1 MIHSKKLMKIK
12 LLNTSQANFNKRLND
27 HLSFKQGNYESVEKT
42 VDKILKKIE
51 ENGDSGLRLLIK
63 KYDKTSYK
71 KISDSIVTKEE
82 ISEAYSETP
91 NNIIVNLR
99 KAMRNI
105 KTFSKQQKLKSWSI
119 KVKGSKLG
127 EKVTPI
133 NTVGIYVPGGKASYP
148 STVLMNAIP
157 AQVAG
162 VKDIIMVCPPSSG
175 KLNPLVLIAADLCG
189 VNKIYKFGGAHA
201 IAALAFGTETIKP
214 VDKIVGP
221 GNIYVATAK
230 KKVYGRVGIDSFAGP
245 SEVLIIAD
253 QNANPELVTID
264 MFAQAEHDELAQAIL
279 ITSSKKL
286 INSVSLKISS
296 LIRNQS
302 RKKII
307 EKSLSARGLFIKV
320 KNIKEIIS
328 IANQI
333 APEHLEIFGY
343 EEIKLETKIDN
354 AGAIFIGK
362 NSPEVFGDYCAG
374 PNHVLP
380 TSGSAKYASPL
391 GVYDFLKRTSLMKI
405 SPSHSR
411 ELSSTASL
419 LADCEGLTA
428 HSQSAKLRK

>member
-1 MIHSKKLMKIK
+1 MKIK
-12 LLNTSQANFNKRLND
+12 ILNTSQANFDSKLSD
-27 HLSFKQGNYESVEKT
+27 HLSFKQENYESVEKS

-51 ENGDSGLRLLIK
+51 ESGDTGLRLLIK
-63 KYDKTSYK
+63 KYDNTFYK
-71 KISDSIVTKEE
+71 NISHSIVTKKE
-82 ISEAYSETP
+82 ISNAYLETP
-91 NNIIVNLR
+91 KKVVTHLR

-105 KTFSKQQKLKSWSI
+105 KSFSKQQKLKSWTI
-119 KVKGSKLG
+119 KIKGSKLG

-133 NTVGIYVPGGKASYP
+133 NSVGIYVPGGKASYP

-157 AQVAG
+157 AKVAG
-162 VKDIIMVCPPSSG
+162 VRDITMVCPPVAG

-201 IAALAFGTETIKP
+201 IGALAYGTETVKP

-230 KKVYGRVGIDSFAGP
+230 KKVYGSVGIDSFAGP

-253 QNANPELVTID
+253 QNASAELVAID

-279 ITSSKKL
+279 MTSSKKL
-286 INSVSLKISS
+286 IDSVSLKINS
-296 LIRNQS
+296 LIKNQS
-302 RKKII
+302 RKEII
-307 EKSLSARGLFIKV
+307 EKSLSTRGLFIKV
-320 KNIKEIIS
+320 KNVKEIVS
-328 IANQI
+328 IANEI

-343 EEIKLETKIDN
+343 EDIKLETKIDN
-354 AGAIFIGK
+354 AGAIFLGK

-380 TSGSAKYASPL
+380 TSGAAKYASPL

-405 SPSHSR
+405 SSSHSN
-411 ELSSTASL
+411 ELSSTAAL
-419 LADCEGLTA
+419 LADCEGLSA

>member
-1 MIHSKKLMKIK
+1 MKVK

-51 ENGDSGLRLLIK
+51 EDGDSGLRLLIE

-71 KISDSIVTKEE
+71 KISDSLVTKEE

-133 NTVGIYVPGGKASYP
+133 NSVGIYVPGGKASYP

-162 VKDIIMVCPPSSG
+162 VKDITMVCPPISG

-201 IAALAFGTETIKP
+201 IGALALGTETVKP

-230 KKVYGRVGIDSFAGP
+230 KKVYGTVGIDSFAGP
-245 SEVLIIAD
+245 SEILIIFP
-253 QNANPELVTID
+253 QRFANS
-264 MFAQAEHDELAQAIL
+264 
-279 ITSSKKL
+279 TS
-286 INSVSLKISS
+286 
-296 LIRNQS
+296 
-302 RKKII
+302 
-307 EKSLSARGLFIKV
+307 
-320 KNIKEIIS
+320 
-328 IANQI
+328 
-333 APEHLEIFGY
+333 
-343 EEIKLETKIDN
+343 
-354 AGAIFIGK
+354 
-362 NSPEVFGDYCAG
+362 
-374 PNHVLP
+374 
-380 TSGSAKYASPL
+380 
-391 GVYDFLKRTSLMKI
+391 
-405 SPSHSR
+405 
-411 ELSSTASL
+411 
-419 LADCEGLTA
+419 
-428 HSQSAKLRK
+428 

>member
-1 MIHSKKLMKIK
+1 MKIK
-12 LLNTSQANFNKRLND
+12 ILNTSQTNFTKKLND

-42 VDKILKKIE
+42 VDKILKKIQGS
-51 ENGDSGLRLLIK
+51 GDSGLRLLIK
-63 KYDKTSYK
+63 KYDNTFYK
-71 KISDSIVTKEE
+71 KISNSIVTKKE
-82 ISEAYSETP
+82 ISDAYSQTP
-91 NNIIVNLR
+91 KKIVSNLK

-105 KTFSKQQKLKSWSI
+105 KNFSKQQKLKSWSI

-133 NTVGIYVPGGKASYP
+133 NSVGIYVPGGKASYP

-162 VKDIIMVCPPSSG
+162 VRDITMVCPPVLG

-189 VNKIYKFGGAHA
+189 VSKIYKFGGAHA
-201 IAALAFGTETIKP
+201 IGALAFGTETIKP

-230 KKVYGRVGIDSFAGP
+230 KKVYGTVGIDSFAGP

-253 QNANPELVTID
+253 QNACPELVAID
-264 MFAQAEHDELAQAIL
+264 MFAQAEHDELAQAIVM
-279 ITSSKKL
+279 TSSKKL
-286 INSVSLKISS
+286 IASVSLKINS
-296 LIRNQS
+296 LIKKQS
-302 RKKII
+302 RREII
-307 EKSLSARGLFIKV
+307 EKSLSARGLFIKTN
-320 KNIKEIIS
+320 NIREIIS
-328 IANQI
+328 IANEI

-343 EEIKLETKIDN
+343 EGMTLETKIDN

-405 SPSHSR
+405 SPAHSR

>member
-1 MIHSKKLMKIK
+1 MKIK
-12 LLNTSQANFNKRLND
+12 LLNTSQTNFNKRLSD
-27 HLSFKQGNYESVEKT
+27 HLSFKQRNYESVEKT
-42 VDKILKKIE
+42 VDKILKKVGE
-51 ENGDSGLRLLIK
+51 SGDSGLRLLIK

-71 KISDSIVTKEE
+71 KISDSMVTKKE
-82 ISEAYSETP
+82 ISEAYSEIP
-91 NNIIVNLR
+91 KKIVSNLR

-133 NTVGIYVPGGKASYP
+133 NSVGIYVPGGKASYP

-162 VKDIIMVCPPSSG
+162 VSDITMVCPSMVG

-201 IAALAFGTETIKP
+201 IGALAFGTETIKP

-230 KKVYGRVGIDSFAGP
+230 KKVYGTVGIDSFAGP

-253 QNANPELVTID
+253 QNACPELVAID

-279 ITSSKKL
+279 MSSSMKL
-286 INSVSLKISS
+286 INSVNIKINN
-296 LIRNQS
+296 LIKKQS
-302 RKKII
+302 RREII
-307 EKSLSARGLFIKV
+307 EKSLRTRGLFIKV
-320 KNIKEIIS
+320 NNVKEIIS
-328 IANQI
+328 IANEI

-343 EEIKLETKIDN
+343 ERIKLETKIDN
-354 AGAIFIGK
+354 AGAIFIGE

-380 TSGSAKYASPL
+380 TSGSARYASPL

-405 SPSHSR
+405 SPVHSR
-411 ELSSTASL
+411 ELSITASL
-419 LADCEGLTA
+419 LAECEGLTA

>member
-1 MIHSKKLMKIK
+1 MKIK
-12 LLNTSQANFNKRLND
+12 ILNTSQTNFTKKLND

-42 VDKILKKIE
+42 VDKILKKIQGS
-51 ENGDSGLRLLIK
+51 GDSGLRLLIK
-63 KYDKTSYK
+63 KYDNTFYK
-71 KISDSIVTKEE
+71 KISNSIVTKKE
-82 ISEAYSETP
+82 ISDAYSQTP
-91 NNIIVNLR
+91 KKIVSNLK

-105 KTFSKQQKLKSWSI
+105 KNFSKQQKLKSWSI

-133 NTVGIYVPGGKASYP
+133 NSVGIYVPGGKASYP

-162 VKDIIMVCPPSSG
+162 VRDITMVCPPVLG

-189 VNKIYKFGGAHA
+189 VSKIYKFGGAHA
-201 IAALAFGTETIKP
+201 IGALAFGTETIKP

-230 KKVYGRVGIDSFAGP
+230 KKVYGTVGIDSFAGP

-253 QNANPELVTID
+253 QNACPELVAID
-264 MFAQAEHDELAQAIL
+264 MFAQAEHDELAQAIVM
-279 ITSSKKL
+279 TSSKKL
-286 INSVSLKISS
+286 IDSVSLKINS
-296 LIRNQS
+296 LIKKQS
-302 RKKII
+302 RREII
-307 EKSLSARGLFIKV
+307 EKSLSTRGLFIKTN
-320 KNIKEIIS
+320 NIREIIS
-328 IANQI
+328 IANEI

-343 EEIKLETKIDN
+343 EGMTLETKIDN

-405 SPSHSR
+405 SPAHSR

>member
-1 MIHSKKLMKIK
+1 MKIK
-12 LLNTSQANFNKRLND
+12 ILNTSQANFNKRLGD

-42 VDKILKKIE
+42 VEKILKKIGDS
-51 ENGDSGLRLLIK
+51 GDSGLRQLIE
-63 KYDKTSYK
+63 KYDNTFYK
-71 KISDSIVTKEE
+71 KISNSIVTKKE
-82 ISEAYSETP
+82 ISHAYSVTP
-91 NNIIVNLR
+91 KKIVSNLR
-99 KAMRNI
+99 KAMHNI

-119 KVKGSKLG
+119 KVKGSVLG

-133 NTVGIYVPGGKASYP
+133 NRLGIYVPGGKASYP
-148 STVLMNAIP
+148 STVLMNAVP

-162 VKDIIMVCPPSSG
+162 VRDITMVCPPVSG

-201 IAALAFGTETIKP
+201 IGALAFGTETVEP

-230 KKVYGRVGIDSFAGP
+230 KRVFGTVGIDSFAGP

-253 QNANPELVTID
+253 QKADPELVAID

-279 ITSSKKL
+279 MTSSMKL
-286 INSVSLKISS
+286 INSVNLKISS
-296 LIRNQS
+296 LIKKQS
-302 RKKII
+302 RKEII
-307 EKSLSARGLFIKV
+307 EKSLNKRGLFIKV
-320 KNIKEIIS
+320 NNIKEIIS
-328 IANQI
+328 ITNEI

-343 EEIKLETKIDN
+343 EGMKLETKIDN

-405 SPSHSR
+405 SLAHSR
-411 ELSSTASL
+411 ELSTTASL

>member
-1 MIHSKKLMKIK
+1 MKIK
-12 LLNTSQANFNKRLND
+12 TLNTSQANFDKKLRD
-27 HLSFKQGNYESVEKT
+27 HLSFEQGNYESVEKT
-42 VDKILKKIE
+42 VNKILKKIRE
-51 ENGDSGLRLLIK
+51 SGDSGLRLLVE
-63 KYDKTSYK
+63 KYDKTFYK
-71 KISDSIVTKEE
+71 KISDAIVTKEE
-82 ISEAYSETP
+82 ISDAYSLTP
-91 NNIIVNLR
+91 NKIISSLR

-105 KTFSKQQKLKSWSI
+105 KTFSKQQKLESWSI

-133 NTVGIYVPGGKASYP
+133 NSVGIYVPGGKASYP

-162 VKDIIMVCPPSSG
+162 VKNITMVCPPVAG

-201 IAALAFGTETIKP
+201 IGALAFGTETIKS

-230 KKVYGRVGIDSFAGP
+230 KKVYGSVGIDSFAGP

-253 QNANPELVTID
+253 QNASPELVAID

-279 ITSSKKL
+279 LTSSKRL
-286 INSVSLKISS
+286 INSVSQKIKS
-296 LIRNQS
+296 LISNQS
-302 RKKII
+302 RKDII
-307 EKSLSARGLFIKV
+307 EKSLSTRGLFIKV

-343 EEIKLETKIDN
+343 EDIKLETKIDN
-354 AGAIFIGK
+354 AGAIFIGQ

-380 TSGSAKYASPL
+380 TSGSARYASPL

-405 SPSHSR
+405 SALHSS
-411 ELSSTASL
+411 ELSSIAAL
-419 LADCEGLTA
+419 LADCEGLTS

>member
-1 MIHSKKLMKIK
+1 MKIK
-12 LLNTSQANFNKRLND
+12 ILNTSQTNFTKKLND

-42 VDKILKKIE
+42 VDKILKKIQGS
-51 ENGDSGLRLLIK
+51 GDSGLRLLIK
-63 KYDKTSYK
+63 KYDNTFYK
-71 KISDSIVTKEE
+71 KISNSIVTKKE
-82 ISEAYSETP
+82 ISDAYSQTP
-91 NNIIVNLR
+91 KKIVSNLK

-105 KTFSKQQKLKSWSI
+105 KNFSKQQKLKSWSI

-133 NTVGIYVPGGKASYP
+133 NSVGIYVPGGKASYP

-162 VKDIIMVCPPSSG
+162 VRDITMVCPPVLG

-189 VNKIYKFGGAHA
+189 VSKIYKFGGAHA
-201 IAALAFGTETIKP
+201 IGALAFGTETIKP

-230 KKVYGRVGIDSFAGP
+230 KKVYGTVGIDSFAGP

-253 QNANPELVTID
+253 QNACPELVAID
-264 MFAQAEHDELAQAIL
+264 MFAQAEHDEQAQAIVM
-279 ITSSKKL
+279 TSSKKL
-286 INSVSLKISS
+286 IDSVSLKINS
-296 LIRNQS
+296 LIKKQS
-302 RKKII
+302 RREII
-307 EKSLSARGLFIKV
+307 EKSLSTRGLFIKTN
-320 KNIKEIIS
+320 NIREIIS
-328 IANQI
+328 IANEI

-343 EEIKLETKIDN
+343 EGMTLETKIDN
-354 AGAIFIGK
+354 AGAIFIGE

-405 SPSHSR
+405 SPAHSR

>member
-1 MIHSKKLMKIK
+1 MKIK
-12 LLNTSQANFNKRLND
+12 ILNTSQTNFTKKLND

-51 ENGDSGLRLLIK
+51 GSGDSGLRLLIK
-63 KYDKTSYK
+63 KYDNTFYK
-71 KISDSIVTKEE
+71 KISNSIVTKKE
-82 ISEAYSETP
+82 ISDAYSQTP
-91 NNIIVNLR
+91 KKIVSNLK

-105 KTFSKQQKLKSWSI
+105 KNFSKQQKLKSWSI

-133 NTVGIYVPGGKASYP
+133 NSVGIYVPGGKASYP

-162 VKDIIMVCPPSSG
+162 VRDITMVCPPVLG

-189 VNKIYKFGGAHA
+189 VSKIYKFGGAHA
-201 IAALAFGTETIKP
+201 IGALAFGTETIKP

-230 KKVYGRVGIDSFAGP
+230 KKVYGTVGIDSFAGP

-253 QNANPELVTID
+253 QNACPELVAID
-264 MFAQAEHDELAQAIL
+264 MFAQAEHDELAQAIVM
-279 ITSSKKL
+279 TSSKKL
-286 INSVSLKISS
+286 IDSVSLKVNS
-296 LIRNQS
+296 LIKKQS
-302 RKKII
+302 RREII
-307 EKSLSARGLFIKV
+307 EKSLSTRGLFIKAN
-320 KNIKEIIS
+320 NIKEIIS
-328 IANQI
+328 IANEI

-343 EEIKLETKIDN
+343 EGMTLETKIDN

-405 SPSHSR
+405 SPAHSR

>member
-1 MIHSKKLMKIK
+1 MKIK
-12 LLNTSQANFNKRLND
+12 TLNTSQANFDKKLRD
-27 HLSFKQGNYESVEKT
+27 HLSFEQGNYESVEKT
-42 VDKILKKIE
+42 VNKILKKIRE
-51 ENGDSGLRLLIK
+51 SGDSGLRLLVE
-63 KYDKTSYK
+63 KYDKTFYK
-71 KISDSIVTKEE
+71 KISDAIVTKEE
-82 ISEAYSETP
+82 ISDAYSLTP
-91 NNIIVNLR
+91 NKIISSLR

-105 KTFSKQQKLKSWSI
+105 KTFSKQQKLESWSI

-133 NTVGIYVPGGKASYP
+133 NSVGIYVPGGKASYP

-162 VKDIIMVCPPSSG
+162 VKNITMVCPPVAG

-201 IAALAFGTETIKP
+201 IGALAFGTETIKS
-214 VDKIVGP
+214 VDKIVGT

-230 KKVYGRVGIDSFAGP
+230 KKVYGSVGIDSFAGP

-253 QNANPELVTID
+253 QNASPELVAID

-279 ITSSKKL
+279 LTSSKRL
-286 INSVSLKISS
+286 INSVSQKIKS
-296 LIRNQS
+296 LISNQS
-302 RKKII
+302 RKDII
-307 EKSLSARGLFIKV
+307 EKSLSTRGLFIKV

-343 EEIKLETKIDN
+343 EDIKLETKIDN
-354 AGAIFIGK
+354 AGAIFIGQ

-380 TSGSAKYASPL
+380 TSGSARYASPL

-405 SPSHSR
+405 SALHSS
-411 ELSSTASL
+411 ELSSIAAL
-419 LADCEGLTA
+419 LADCEGLTS

>member
-1 MIHSKKLMKIK
+1 MKIK
-12 LLNTSQANFNKRLND
+12 ILNTSQANFNKRLSD
-27 HLSFKQGNYESVEKT
+27 HLSFKQGNYNSVEKT
-42 VDKILKKIE
+42 VDKILKKIVE
-51 ENGDSGLRLLIK
+51 SGDSGLRLLIK
-63 KYDKTSYK
+63 KYDNTFYK
-71 KISDSIVTKEE
+71 KISNSIVTKKE
-82 ISEAYSETP
+82 ISDAYSVTP
-91 NNIIVNLR
+91 KKVVSNLK

-133 NTVGIYVPGGKASYP
+133 NSVGIYVPGGKASYP

-162 VKDIIMVCPPSSG
+162 VRDITMVCPPVAG
-175 KLNPLVLIAADLCG
+175 KLNPFVLIAADLCD

-230 KKVYGRVGIDSFAGP
+230 KKVYGTVGIDSFAGP

-253 QNANPELVTID
+253 QNACPELVAID
-264 MFAQAEHDELAQAIL
+264 MFAQAEHDELAQAIVM
-279 ITSSKKL
+279 TSSKKL
-286 INSVSLKISS
+286 ISSVSLKISS
-296 LIRNQS
+296 LIKTQS
-302 RKKII
+302 RKEII
-307 EKSLSARGLFIKV
+307 KKSLSTRGLFIKV
-320 KNIKEIIS
+320 NNTKEIIN
-328 IANQI
+328 IANKI

-343 EEIKLETKIDN
+343 EGLTLETKIDN

-405 SPSHSR
+405 SPAHSK

>member
-1 MIHSKKLMKIK
+1 MKIK
-12 LLNTSQANFNKRLND
+12 VLNTSQTNFNKKLNN
-27 HLSFKQGNYESVEKT
+27 HLSFKQVNYESVEKT

-51 ENGDSGLRLLIK
+51 ETGDSSLKLLIE
-63 KYDKTSYK
+63 KYDKASYK
-71 KISDSIVTKEE
+71 KISDSIVTKKE

-91 NNIIVNLR
+91 KKIISNLK

-119 KVKGSKLG
+119 KVKGSRLG

-133 NTVGIYVPGGKASYP
+133 SSVGIYVPGGKASYP

-157 AQVAG
+157 AKVAG
-162 VKDIIMVCPPSSG
+162 VKDIIMACPPVVG

-201 IAALAFGTETIKP
+201 IGALAFGTETIKP

-230 KKVYGRVGIDSFAGP
+230 KKVYGTVGIDSFAGP

-253 QNANPELVTID
+253 QNACPELVALD

-279 ITSSKKL
+279 MTSSKKL
-286 INSVSLKISS
+286 INSVSLKINS

-302 RKKII
+302 RKEII
-307 EKSLSARGLFIKV
+307 EKSLRTRGLFIKV
-320 KNIKEIIS
+320 NNVKEIIS
-328 IANQI
+328 IANEI

-343 EEIKLETKIDN
+343 ERIKLETKIDN
-354 AGAIFIGK
+354 AGAIFIGE

-380 TSGSAKYASPL
+380 TSGSARYASPL

-405 SPSHSR
+405 SPAHSR
-411 ELSSTASL
+411 ELSITASL
-419 LADCEGLTA
+419 LAECEGLTA

>member
-1 MIHSKKLMKIK
+1 MKIK
-12 LLNTSQANFNKRLND
+12 ILNTSQTNFTKKLND

-42 VDKILKKIE
+42 VDKILKKIQGS
-51 ENGDSGLRLLIK
+51 GDSGLRLLIK
-63 KYDKTSYK
+63 KYDNTFYKT
-71 KISDSIVTKEE
+71 ISNSIVTKKE
-82 ISEAYSETP
+82 ISDAYSQTP
-91 NNIIVNLR
+91 KKIVSNLK

-105 KTFSKQQKLKSWSI
+105 KNFSKQQKLKSWSI

-133 NTVGIYVPGGKASYP
+133 NSVGIYVPGGKASYP

-162 VKDIIMVCPPSSG
+162 VRDITMVCPPVLG

-189 VNKIYKFGGAHA
+189 VSKIYKFGGAHA
-201 IAALAFGTETIKP
+201 IGALAFGTETIKP

-230 KKVYGRVGIDSFAGP
+230 KKVYGTVGIDSFAGP

-253 QNANPELVTID
+253 QNACPELVAID
-264 MFAQAEHDELAQAIL
+264 MFAQAEHDEQAQAIVM
-279 ITSSKKL
+279 TSSKKL
-286 INSVSLKISS
+286 IDSVSLKINS
-296 LIRNQS
+296 LIKKQS
-302 RKKII
+302 RREII
-307 EKSLSARGLFIKV
+307 EKSLSTRGLFIKAN
-320 KNIKEIIS
+320 NIREIIS
-328 IANQI
+328 IANEI

-343 EEIKLETKIDN
+343 EGMTLETKIDN
-354 AGAIFIGK
+354 AGAIFIGE

-405 SPSHSR
+405 SPAHSR

>member
-1 MIHSKKLMKIK
+1 MKIK
-12 LLNTSQANFNKRLND
+12 ILNTSQTNFTKKLND
-27 HLSFKQGNYESVEKT
+27 HLSFKQGNCESVEKT
-42 VDKILKKIE
+42 VDKILKKIQGS
-51 ENGDSGLRLLIK
+51 GDSGLRLLIK
-63 KYDKTSYK
+63 KYDNTFYKT
-71 KISDSIVTKEE
+71 ISNSIVTKKE
-82 ISEAYSETP
+82 ISDAYSQTP
-91 NNIIVNLR
+91 KKIVSNLK

-105 KTFSKQQKLKSWSI
+105 KNFSKQQKLKSWSI

-133 NTVGIYVPGGKASYP
+133 NSVGIYVPGGKASYP

-162 VKDIIMVCPPSSG
+162 VRDITMVCPPVLG

-189 VNKIYKFGGAHA
+189 VSKIYKFGGAHA
-201 IAALAFGTETIKP
+201 IGALAFGTETIKP

-230 KKVYGRVGIDSFAGP
+230 KKVYGTVGIDSFAGP

-253 QNANPELVTID
+253 QNACPELVAID
-264 MFAQAEHDELAQAIL
+264 MFAQAEHDELAQAIVM
-279 ITSSKKL
+279 TSSKKL
-286 INSVSLKISS
+286 IDSVSLKINS
-296 LIRNQS
+296 LIKKQS
-302 RKKII
+302 RREII
-307 EKSLSARGLFIKV
+307 EKSLSTRGLFIKAN
-320 KNIKEIIS
+320 NIREIIS
-328 IANQI
+328 IANEI

-343 EEIKLETKIDN
+343 EGMTLETKIDN

-405 SPSHSR
+405 SPAHSR

>member
-1 MIHSKKLMKIK
+1 MKIK
-12 LLNTSQANFNKRLND
+12 ILNTSQANFNKRLSD
-27 HLSFKQGNYESVEKT
+27 HLSFKQGNYNSVEKT

-51 ENGDSGLRLLIK
+51 ESGDSGLRLLIK
-63 KYDKTSYK
+63 KYDNTFYK
-71 KISDSIVTKEE
+71 KISNSIVTKKE
-82 ISEAYSETP
+82 ISDAYSVTP
-91 NNIIVNLR
+91 KKVVSNLK

-133 NTVGIYVPGGKASYP
+133 NSVGIYVPGGKASYP

-162 VKDIIMVCPPSSG
+162 VRDITMVCPPVAG
-175 KLNPLVLIAADLCG
+175 KLNPFVLIAADLCD

-230 KKVYGRVGIDSFAGP
+230 KKVYGTVGIDNFAGP

-253 QNANPELVTID
+253 QNACPELVAID
-264 MFAQAEHDELAQAIL
+264 MFAQAEHDELAQAIVM
-279 ITSSKKL
+279 TSSKKL
-286 INSVSLKISS
+286 ISSVSLKISS
-296 LIRNQS
+296 LIKTQS
-302 RKKII
+302 RKEII
-307 EKSLSARGLFIKV
+307 EKSLSTRGLFIKV
-320 KNIKEIIS
+320 NNTKEIIN
-328 IANQI
+328 IANKI

-343 EEIKLETKIDN
+343 EGLTLETKIDN

-405 SPSHSR
+405 SPAHSR

>member
-1 MIHSKKLMKIK
+1 M
-12 LLNTSQANFNKRLND
+12 
-27 HLSFKQGNYESVEKT
+27 
-42 VDKILKKIE
+42 
-51 ENGDSGLRLLIK
+51 RLLVE
-63 KYDKTSYK
+63 KYDKTFYK
-71 KISDSIVTKEE
+71 KISDAIVTKEE
-82 ISEAYSETP
+82 ISDAYSLTP
-91 NNIIVNLR
+91 NKIISSLR

-105 KTFSKQQKLKSWSI
+105 KTFSKQQKLESWSI

-133 NTVGIYVPGGKASYP
+133 NSVGIYVPGGKASYP

-162 VKDIIMVCPPSSG
+162 VKNITMVCPPVAG

-201 IAALAFGTETIKP
+201 IGALAFGTETIKS

-230 KKVYGRVGIDSFAGP
+230 KKVYGSVGIDSFAGP

-253 QNANPELVTID
+253 QNASPELVAID

-279 ITSSKKL
+279 LTSSKRL
-286 INSVSLKISS
+286 INSVSQKIKS
-296 LIRNQS
+296 LISNQS
-302 RKKII
+302 RKDII
-307 EKSLSARGLFIKV
+307 EKSLSTRGLFIKV

-343 EEIKLETKIDN
+343 EDIKLETKIDN
-354 AGAIFIGK
+354 AGAIFIGQ

-380 TSGSAKYASPL
+380 TSGSARYASPL

-405 SPSHSR
+405 SALHSS
-411 ELSSTASL
+411 ELSSIAAL
-419 LADCEGLTA
+419 LADCEGLTS

>member
-1 MIHSKKLMKIK
+1 MKIK
-12 LLNTSQANFNKRLND
+12 ILNTSQTNFTKKLND

-42 VDKILKKIE
+42 VDKILKKIQGS
-51 ENGDSGLRLLIK
+51 GDSGLRLLIK
-63 KYDKTSYK
+63 KYDNTFYKT
-71 KISDSIVTKEE
+71 ISNSIVTKKE
-82 ISEAYSETP
+82 ISDAYSQTP
-91 NNIIVNLR
+91 KKIVSNLK

-105 KTFSKQQKLKSWSI
+105 KNFSKQQKLKSWSI

-133 NTVGIYVPGGKASYP
+133 NSVGIYVPGGKASYP

-162 VKDIIMVCPPSSG
+162 VRDITMVCPPVLG
-175 KLNPLVLIAADLCG
+175 ELNPLVLIAADLCG
-189 VNKIYKFGGAHA
+189 VSKIYKFGGAHA
-201 IAALAFGTETIKP
+201 IGALAFGTETIKP

-230 KKVYGRVGIDSFAGP
+230 KKVYGTVGIDSFAGP

-253 QNANPELVTID
+253 QNACPELVAID
-264 MFAQAEHDELAQAIL
+264 MFAQAEHDELAQAIVM
-279 ITSSKKL
+279 TSSKKL
-286 INSVSLKISS
+286 IDSVSLKINS
-296 LIRNQS
+296 LIKKQS
-302 RKKII
+302 RREII
-307 EKSLSARGLFIKV
+307 EKSLSTRGLFIKAN
-320 KNIKEIIS
+320 NIREIIS
-328 IANQI
+328 IANEI

-343 EEIKLETKIDN
+343 EGMTLETKIDN

-405 SPSHSR
+405 SPAHSR